1 MLVLFSIEQFFNCKI
16 GLMQI
21 KKVCMT
27 HNPHPW
33 KYDVIGSWVLTMFW
47 IFVIFK
53 ILQRLH

>member
-1 MLVLFSIEQFFNCKI
+1 MQEEMLVLFSIEQFFNCKI

-33 KYDVIGSWVLTMFW
+33 KYDCHWFMGINYVLDICDF
-47 IFVIFK
+47 
-53 ILQRLH
+53 